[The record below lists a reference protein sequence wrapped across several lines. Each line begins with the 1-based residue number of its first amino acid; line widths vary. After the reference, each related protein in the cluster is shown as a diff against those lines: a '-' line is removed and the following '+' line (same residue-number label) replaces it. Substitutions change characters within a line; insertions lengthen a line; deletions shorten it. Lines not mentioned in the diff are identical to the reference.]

1 MNPPPHPPL
10 LDGGSSVPVAIID
23 ACLRDGRGGSPT
35 AVMWDAGLDPESCK
49 HVPLLTGTSHVVVLA
64 EHDAPIQ
71 PARAGTLTPNP
82 EVAVRFFTGDEELPG
97 CGHGTVAALAF
108 LAEASERTIY
118 EVTLHGRTRR
128 FAGRAVKAG
137 TTITADFDPGQVSV
151 RPASPEERDLAV
163 DSLKLR
169 AEILAEEVC
178 VGSSGKPR
186 LLVPLTSGAAL
197 RELAP
202 DLAGLRVGCDRLG
215 LLGCYVYTASTPAG
229 HLAARMFAPSIGVP
243 EDIANANG
251 TACLMAKLGRDRIS
265 QITVDMGDSLDRPA
279 TILAA
284 VDGAG
289 SGRRIRVGG
298 SAAVVRTLEIPRAA
312 LGA

>member
-1 MNPPPHPPL
+1 MYPPPYPPL
-10 LDGGSSVPVAIID
+10 LDGGPSVPVAIVN
-23 ACLRDGRGGSPT
+23 ACLRDGHGGSPT
-35 AVMWDAGLDPESCK
+35 AVMWDAGLAPEACR
-49 HVPLLTGTSHVVVLA
+49 HVPHLTGASHVVLLA
-64 EHDAPIQ
+64 DHDPPIQ
-71 PARAGTLTPNP
+71 RARAGTVTSDQD
-82 EVAVRFFTGDEELPG
+82 VAVRFFTSDDELPG

-108 LAEASERTIY
+108 LAEVSERAIY

-137 TTITADFDPGQVSV
+137 TAVTADFDPGPVTV
-151 RPASPEERDLAV
+151 RPATPEERELAV

-169 AEILAEEVC
+169 AEIRSGEVS
-178 VGSSGKPR
+178 VASSGRPR
-186 LLVPLTSGAAL
+186 LLVPLTNETAL

-202 DLAGLRVGCDRLG
+202 DLTRLRVGCDRLG
-215 LLGCYVYTASTPAG
+215 LLGCYVYTTPNPAG
-229 HLAARMFAPSIGVP
+229 RVAARMFAPSIGVP
-243 EDIANANG
+243 EDIANANSA
-251 TACLMAKLGRDRIS
+251 ACLMAKLSGDRLS

-284 VDGAG
+284 VDSAG

-298 SAAVVRTLEIPRAA
+298 SAAIVRRLEIPLAA